1 MVEKV
6 PEKIKAWPGNES
18 WPLRL
23 IGCNINGWNDMNR
36 NNYMKWL
43 DHILN
48 AVAIW
53 LAEPVNVFK
62 TLNDRQ
68 SYIFSVN
75 FTNRKKSIRYRL
87 RKVKRSWTALQIS
100 SVAFAL
106 RWAQKTKPCFVTLR
120 TFFRSTAGKGVENTK
135 WPVVR
140 YLQ

>member
-75 FTNRKKSIRYRL
+75 FTNRKKRIRYRL
-87 RKVKRSWTALQIS
+87 RKVKRSWIALQIS